1 MPNENFSALETERVN
16 PDTKNI
22 DTLPPEGIVSLIHAA
37 DGSVADAVTAALP
50 AVAAIAASA
59 AESFAAGGRL
69 IYLGAGTSGR
79 LGVLDAVECRPTFG
93 APDGMVIGLLAG
105 GLNAMFR
112 AVEGAEDSL
121 TLAAE
126 DLDALQLTKNDT
138 VVGIAASGRTPY
150 VVGGLNHARAAGCRT
165 GSVACT
171 PNAVISSL
179 ASPGMAAEAVTGP
192 EVIAGST
199 RMKAGTA
206 TKMILNM
213 ISTTAFILSGKTWGN
228 LMVDVRATNEKLVA
242 RALRIIKTGVGC
254 GEDEAKRLL
263 DASGGEVKTALVMG
277 LCGVPKSTAETLLSA
292 SNGRVAPA
300 IEAGMRPHSL

>member
-1 MPNENFSALETERVN
+1 MDKLSSLPTETRN
-16 PDTKNI
+16 PKSEHI
-22 DTLPPEGIVSLIHAA
+22 DLLSPSEIVRLMNGEDRA
-37 DGSVADAVTAALP
+37 VAPAVEAALP
-50 AVAAIAASA
+50 AVARIAEA
-59 AESFAAGGRL
+59 AARSFAAGGRL
-69 IYLGAGTSGR
+69 IYMGAGTSGR
-79 LGVLDAVECRPTFG
+79 LGVLDAAECRPTFG
-93 APDGMVIGLLAG
+93 VPVGAPDGTVIGLIAG
-105 GLNAMFR
+105 GERAMFE
-112 AVEGAEDSL
+112 AVEGAEDSPALGESDLRRLNL
-121 TLAAE
+121 T
-126 DLDALQLTKNDT
+126 DRDT

-150 VVGGLNHARAAGCRT
+150 VVGGLQYARASGCRT

-171 PNAVISSL
+171 PNAAISAL

-242 RALRIIKTGVGC
+242 RALRILVTGVGC

-263 DASGGEVKTALVMG
+263 AASGGEVKTALVMG
-277 LCGVPKSTAETLLSA
+277 LCGVSKSAAETLLAA
-292 SNGRVAPA
+292 SDGRVARA
-300 IEAGMRPHSL
+300 VEAGIRA

>member
-1 MPNENFSALETERVN
+1 MPHENFSALATERIN
-16 PDTKNI
+16 PATKNI
-22 DTLPPEGIVSLIHAA
+22 DTLPPEGIVSLIHDA
-37 DGSVADAVTAALP
+37 DQTVADAVKPALP
-50 AVAAIAASA
+50 AAANIAASA
-59 AESFAAGGRL
+59 AASFASGARL

-93 APDGMVIGLLAG
+93 VPDGVVIGLLAG
-105 GLNAMFR
+105 GIEAMFR
-112 AVEGAEDSL
+112 AVEGAEDSP
-121 TLAAE
+121 TLAAK
-126 DLDALQLTKNDT
+126 DLAALGLTENDT

-150 VVGGLNHARAAGCRT
+150 VLGGLRYARDCGCRV

-171 PNAVISSL
+171 PDAAISSL
-179 ASPGMAAEAVTGP
+179 ATPGMAAEAVTGP

-206 TKMILNM
+206 TKMLLNM

-242 RALRIIKTGVGC
+242 RAVRIIETGVGC

-263 DASGGEVKTALVMG
+263 DAAGREVKTALVMG
-277 LCGVPKSTAETLLSA
+277 LCDVPKETADALLA
-292 SNGRVAPA
+292 AANGRVTQAV
-300 IEAGMRPHSL
+300 EAGAAREE

>member
-1 MPNENFSALETERVN
+1 MPHENFSALETERVN

-22 DTLPPEGIVSLIHAA
+22 DTLPPQGIVSLIHAA
-37 DGSVADAVTAALP
+37 DRTVADAVNAALP

-59 AESFAAGGRL
+59 ADSFAADGRL

-105 GLNAMFR
+105 GINAMFR

-126 DLDALQLTKNDT
+126 DLAALRLTKDDT

-150 VVGGLNHARAAGCRT
+150 VVGGLQYARASGCRT

-171 PNAVISSL
+171 PNAAISAL

-242 RALRIIKTGVGC
+242 RALRILVTGVGC
-254 GEDEAKRLL
+254 REDEAKRLL

-277 LCGVPKSTAETLLSA
+277 LCGVSKSAAETLLAA
-292 SNGRVAPA
+292 SDGRVARA
-300 IEAGMRPHSL
+300 VEAGIRA